1 MTPSQPS
8 LRLLVCGNADR
19 GDDGAALRAVAHF
32 LPRLCPTVLER
43 LEVRRCQELDALD
56 LIDVPGSEAVVIL
69 DTVVG
74 VPAGQIVSVPLDE
87 LSTPGRPITPRSSH
101 AQPIHQLLGVAAAV
115 RGSLPAGVLVGIGG
129 KWFGFGEL
137 LSRAVRDAIPD
148 LERAA
153 EQEIERLVTPSPV

>member
-1 MTPSQPS
+1 MTASPRS

-32 LPRLCPTVLER
+32 LPGLCPSVLER
-43 LEVRRCQELDALD
+43 IEVRRCQQLDALD
-56 LIDVPGSEAVVIL
+56 LIDVPPSEAVVIL

-74 VPAGQIVSVPLDE
+74 VPAGRIVTLPLDE
-87 LSTPGRPITPRSSH
+87 LAARSCRVAPRSSH
-101 AQPIHQLLGVAAAV
+101 ALPIDQVLGIAAAV
-115 RGSLPAGVLVGIGG
+115 RGSLPAGVFVGIGG

-137 LSRAVRDAIPD
+137 LSRAVREAIPD

-153 EQEIERLVTPSPV
+153 EQEIVRLVEPTPV

>member
-1 MTPSQPS
+1 MTACARS

-32 LPRLCPTVLER
+32 LPRLGSPVLER
-43 LEVRRCQELDALD
+43 IEVRRCLQLDALD
-56 LIDVPGSEAVVIL
+56 LIDVPESEAVVII

-74 VPAGQIVSVPLDE
+74 V
-87 LSTPGRPITPRSSH
+87 TPGKVVTMPLAELAARGCRIAPRSSH
-101 AQPIHQLLGVAAAV
+101 ALPIDQVLGIAAAV
-115 RGSLPAGVLVGIGG
+115 RGSLPPGVFVGIGG

-137 LSRAVRDAIPD
+137 LSRAVRDGIPD

-153 EQEIERLVTPSPV
+153 EDEIVRLVVPTSV

>member
-1 MTPSQPS
+1 MTPSQRS
-8 LRLLVCGNADR
+8 LRLIVCGNADR

-43 LEVRRCQELDALD
+43 LEVRRCQQLDPLD

-74 VPAGQIVSVPLDE
+74 VPAGQVVSVPLDE
-87 LSTPGRPITPRSSH
+87 LSAPHGTITPRSSRS
-101 AQPIHQLLGVAAAV
+101 QPIDQLLGIAATV
-115 RGSLPAGVLVGIGG
+115 RGALPMGVLVGIGG

-148 LERAA
+148 LEETA
-153 EQEIERLVTPSPV
+153 EQEIVRLVTPSPV